1 MLFDSP
7 AIITQLSG
15 PLATICFNRPTE
27 RNPLSTATL
36 HELRDTLAKV
46 IARPDI
52 KAIVFTGTDDVFAA
66 GADIRELTQLDSES
80 AKQFSQLGQGLCQ
93 MIADAPQLT
102 VASING
108 YCMGGALDLV
118 LACDVRIASATAVFA
133 HPGARLGIITGWG
146 GTQRL
151 PRIIG
156 KAHAIEFFATA
167 RNCTAARALELGL
180 VSEIADPVV
189 DRALELAAMH
199 SDHVI

>member
-1 MLFDSP
+1 MTADSP
-7 AIITQLSG
+7 ALITEVTSST
-15 PLATICFNRPTE
+15 ATIRFNRPAE
-27 RNPLSTATL
+27 RNPLSTPTL
-36 HELRDTLAKV
+36 HELRDTLAK
-46 IARPDI
+46 IIPRPDI

-108 YCMGGALDLV
+108 YCIGGALDLV
-118 LACDVRIASATAVFA
+118 LACDIRIASATAVFA

-156 KAHAIEFFATA
+156 RAHAIEFFATA

-180 VSEIADPVV
+180 VSEIADPVLN
-189 DRALELAAMH
+189 RALELAAIH
-199 SDHVI
+199 S